1 MYKLKPMRT
10 LFIITLLSFL
20 TLSVQGQTA
29 KKPVKG
35 DPEKA
40 MELYRTGNFY
50 GAIPELEKL
59 VKGDPN
65 NLTYRALLG
74 YAYLNTN
81 IDKTKAIEHFEIV
94 IKDDKADVYSYYDLG
109 RAYMLA
115 YRFDEALKSFQTF
128 QSKNKEKEKDLIVS
142 TARMI
147 EMCNY
152 AKEAYKNRSN
162 VTLENLSDVINSE
175 FPDYY
180 PFIDEYETTLFFSSK
195 RKGNVGSY
203 VDIDGLLT
211 SDVFISNVAGDS
223 WQKPKRLSSI
233 VNTYLIEESVGMS
246 ADGNELLI
254 YIYNENGMDDIFIS
268 SKKGKNYQKAEFLT
282 FNTKFE
288 ETSATISPDKKY
300 IIFSSKM
307 EGGSGGKDLYISK
320 KLPNDTWSEAKSLG
334 PSINTKYD
342 EEFASFSPDGRTIY
356 FASQGHKSMGGFDL
370 FKTTW
375 DPSNMSFTEPINL
388 GYPINT
394 PDDNK
399 TISFTKSGRY
409 AYIADLR
416 PGGKGNL
423 DIFKVIFKDVVAPY
437 IVYAGHIINKDS
449 VDIFEA
455 QRLVVE
461 KIKAKISNLESSLEK
476 EKANL
481 DSYKFKLD
489 EIAKDTGTLA
499 QQKRSSYERSIS
511 NTQIKIDN
519 LINND
524 IPEAKNELKEAEK
537 DMNVKIK
544 LLNIANKQV
553 ISTFIPLKTTGEFAV
568 IAQPGNYILSV
579 TSEKY
584 GKWEADFIIP
594 EREPQTDPY
603 LYNIYIEKPAPKLF
617 K

>member
-1 MYKLKPMRT
+1 MQK
-10 LFIITLLSFL
+10 LFIILLLMFSTLITYS
-20 TLSVQGQTA
+20 QTA

-40 MELYRTGNFY
+40 MEFYRTGNFY
-50 GAIPELEKL
+50 AAIPELEKL

-94 IKDDKADVYSYYDLG
+94 IKDAKADIYSFYDLG

-115 YRFDEALKSFQTF
+115 YRFDEALKCFQTF

-142 TARMI
+142 NARMI

-152 AKEAYKNRSN
+152 AKEAYKKRVN
-162 VTLENLSDVINSE
+162 VTIENLGDNINTE
-175 FPDYY
+175 FPDYN

-195 RKGNVGSY
+195 RKGNVGNY
-203 VDIDGLLT
+203 ADVDGLLT
-211 SDVFISNVAGDS
+211 SDVFFSNVSSDS
-223 WQKPKRLSSI
+223 WQKPKRLSSA
-233 VNTYLIEESVGMS
+233 VNTYLIEECVGLS
-246 ADGNELLI
+246 ADGNDLLI

-268 SKKGKNYQKAEFLT
+268 SKKGKTYQKAEFLT
-282 FNTKFE
+282 FNTKYE
-288 ETSATISPDKKY
+288 ETSGTISPDKKY
-300 IIFSSKM
+300 IIFASKM
-307 EGGSGGKDLYISK
+307 PGGSGGKDLYISK

-334 PSINTKYD
+334 TTINTPYD
-342 EEFASFSPDGRTIY
+342 EDYPSFSPDGKTIY
-356 FASQGHKSMGGFDL
+356 FSSQGHNSMGGFDL

-375 DPSNMSFTEPINL
+375 EPPTLKFSEPVNL

-399 TISFTKSGRY
+399 TISFSKSGRY

-423 DIFKVIFKDVVAPY
+423 DIYKVIFKDVAAPY
-437 IVYAGHIINKDS
+437 IVYAGHIFNKDS

-455 QRLVVE
+455 QNLAIE
-461 KIKAKISNLESSLEK
+461 KLKARITTLENDVEK
-476 EKANL
+476 EKANIEN
-481 DSYKFKLD
+481 YK
-489 EIAKDTGTLA
+489 AKIDALA
-499 QQKRSSYERSIS
+499 QDTSSNVPQKRISYERSITNS
-511 NTQIKIDN
+511 QNKIEN
-519 LINND
+519 LTTNE
-524 IPEAKNELKEAEK
+524 IPATKNELKETEK
-537 DMNVKIK
+537 DMKVKIK
-544 LLNIANKQV
+544 LLNISNKQV

-579 TSEKY
+579 TSEKF
-584 GKWEADFIIP
+584 GKWEADFVIP

-603 LYNIYIEKPAPKLF
+603 NYNIFIEKPAPKIF